1 MATQAWWPLVL
12 AAQQRRMGGGMM
24 PDRPAHLQAEPDW
37 LMSRVEEYW
46 VGPCSAKLPE
56 IMHGMCIVVPAASLC
71 LCLVLIV
78 VLLKWLDER
87 KAKSA
92 LKKKE

>member
-1 MATQAWWPLVL
+1 
-12 AAQQRRMGGGMM
+12 
-24 PDRPAHLQAEPDW
+24 
-37 LMSRVEEYW
+37 
-46 VGPCSAKLPE
+46 
-56 IMHGMCIVVPAASLC
+56 MCIVVPAVSVC
-71 LCLVLIV
+71 LCLVLTV